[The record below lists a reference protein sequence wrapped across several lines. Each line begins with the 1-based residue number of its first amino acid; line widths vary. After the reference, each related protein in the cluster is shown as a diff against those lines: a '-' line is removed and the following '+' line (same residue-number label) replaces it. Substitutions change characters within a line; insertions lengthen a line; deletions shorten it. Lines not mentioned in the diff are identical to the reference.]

1 MDSSFDDIPSEI
13 RSAFEVVN
21 GVVVVDV
28 EAANVALS
36 SGRRDGI
43 TH

>member
-1 MDSSFDDIPSEI
+1 MNSDDIPPALRGAIEI
-13 RSAFEVVN
+13 VN